1 MQASAPAHPRL
12 AGWLTAIAALLVFC
26 FLAPLAGAQ
35 TLYWDINAKTAGAG
49 GTSPSGTWNTSNSNK
64 VWSSSSGGTVNPEAW
79 TDGRDAVFSAGT
91 DATGSFT
98 ITVSGT
104 RNVSSIL
111 IEEGTPTFSGG
122 TINFNDASPDF
133 TVGSGLT
140 ATVDS
145 DISGTSGLTKLGAG
159 TLVLGTSDKSY
170 TGTTTI
176 SAGTLDLAFNQSFG
190 TVLLAGGT
198 LRLSSASTT
207 ITTLNITANSTID
220 FAGTSTLNLT
230 NFSISGG
237 VTLNIINWAA
247 ASDFF
252 YTANWTGASYNTMGS
267 APMNQITF
275 SGFTASESGWD
286 SWDNQIRPRVPEP
299 STYGAM
305 LLAALAGFFGWRRFR
320 QARAGR

>member
-1 MQASAPAHPRL
+1 MFMPL
-12 AGWLTAIAALLVFC
+12 MLT
-26 FLAPLAGAQ
+26 AQ

-49 GTSPSGTWNTSNSNK
+49 GTSPSGTWDTSNSNK
-64 VWSSSSGGTVNPEAW
+64 VWSSSSAGTVVPVAW

-91 DATGSFT
+91 DATGSYT

-140 ATVDS
+140 ATVAS
-145 DISGTSGLTKLGAG
+145 DIAGTSGLNKLGAG
-159 TLVLGTSDKSY
+159 TLILGTSDKTY

-190 TVLLAGGT
+190 AVTLAGGT
-198 LRLSSASTT
+198 LRLNSASTT
-207 ITTLNITANSTID
+207 ISTLSITANSTID

-237 VTLNIINWAA
+237 VTLNIINWNAA
-247 ASDFF
+247 ADFF
-252 YTANWTGASYNTMGS
+252 YTSNWTGAVYDTMGS

-275 SGFTASESGWD
+275 SGFSASVTGWD
-286 SWDNQIRPRVPEP
+286 GWDNQVRPHVPEP
-299 STYGAM
+299 STYGA
-305 LLAALAGFFGWRRFR
+305 LLFGTLAGLFAWRRR
-320 QARAGR
+320 HRMRA

>member
-1 MQASAPAHPRL
+1 MQASAPAHPRF
-12 AGWLTAIAALLVFC
+12 AGWLTAIAALLVYC
-26 FLAPLAGAQ
+26 FLAPPAGAQ

-49 GTSPSGTWNTSNSNK
+49 GTSPSGTWDTSNSNK
-64 VWSSSSGGTVNPEAW
+64 VWSSSSAGTVNPVAW

-91 DATGSFT
+91 DATGSYT
-98 ITVSGT
+98 VTVSGT

-122 TINFNDASPDF
+122 TINFSDASPDF
-133 TVGSGLT
+133 NVGSGRT

-145 DISGTSGLTKLGAG
+145 DIAGTNGLNKLGAG
-159 TLVLGTSDKSY
+159 TLILGTSDKSY

-190 TVLLAGGT
+190 AVTLAGGT

-207 ITTLNITANSTID
+207 ITTLSVTANSTID

-237 VTLNIINWAA
+237 VTLNIVNWTA

-252 YTANWTGASYNTMGS
+252 YTTNWTGAVYDTMGS

-275 SGFTASESGWD
+275 SGYSASVSGWD
-286 SWDNQIRPRVPEP
+286 GWDNQVRPHVPEP
-299 STYGAM
+299 SAYGAF
-305 LLAALAGFFGWRRFR
+305 LLGALAGLFAWRRR
-320 QARAGR
+320 PRLRA